1 MNPRLVTTG
10 TANGT
15 PIQVDVSGV
24 LTQDPVPTDVT
35 LNVPYKLANPMPV
48 GYPTIPSR
56 TGSAST
62 EYPGQTFPAG
72 TVLGL
77 VQQEANALIAAGA
90 TTTFPGFTSIS
101 VPPGSNPTLLIDI
114 NALLDTSAAPAPSAF
129 SVLDNGTAMTVSN
142 VAVSAGSV
150 ALVLSGTVASGDAVV
165 VTYTP
170 PGVNPVQSTT
180 GQLLAPINGASAS
193 VT

>member
-1 MNPRLVTTG
+1 MNPQLVITG
-10 TANGT
+10 HANGT

-35 LNVPYKLANPMPV
+35 LNSPYTLSDPMPV
-48 GYPTIPSR
+48 GYPVIPSR

-77 VQQEANALIAAGA
+77 VQQEADALIAAGA

-101 VPPGSNPTLLIDI
+101 VPAGTNPTLVIDV
-114 NALLDTSAAPAPSAF
+114 NVSLDTSAVPAPAAF
-129 SVLDNGTAMTVSN
+129 SVLDNGTALTVSS
-142 VAVSAGSV
+142 VGVSANSV
-150 ALVLSGTVASGDAVV
+150 SLVFAGTVGSGDAVV

-170 PGVNPVQSTT
+170 PGVNPIQSTT
-180 GQLLAPINGASAS
+180 GQLLAPINVASAT